1 MILKESLKHWNTDS
15 FKDVFKSE
23 LLSLDTTLLPLHLA
37 TNQGGHVDYS
47 SIGLTILSTSE
58 HENLVNVKTGIF
70 FTEIVGGCN
79 CDDDP
84 SESNNYC
91 ILLINIDKITS
102 ACSFSLLS
110 E

>member
-1 MILKESLKHWNTDS
+1 MVLKESLKHWNTAS

-23 LLSLDTTLLPLHLA
+23 LLSLDTSLLPLHRA

-47 SIGLTILSTSE
+47 NLGLTILSTSE
-58 HENLVNVKTGIF
+58 SENLINVKTGIF

-84 SESNNYC
+84 GESNNYC
-91 ILLINIDKITS
+91 ILLINIDKNTS
-102 ACSFSLLS
+102 TCSFALLA

>member
-1 MILKESLKHWNTDS
+1 MILAESLKHWKSAS
-15 FKDVFKSE
+15 FKDVFRSE
-23 LLSLDTTLLPLHLA
+23 LLSLDTTFLPLHLA

-58 HENLVNVKTGIF
+58 DENFVNVKTGIF

-84 SESNNYC
+84 SEANSYC
-91 ILLINIDKITS
+91 ILLINIHKTT
-102 ACSFSLLS
+102 AKCAFSLLT

>member
-1 MILKESLKHWNTDS
+1 MVLKESLKHWNTAS
-15 FKDVFKSE
+15 FKDVFKTE

-47 SIGLTILSTSE
+47 SIGLTILSISE
-58 HENLVNVKTGIF
+58 GKNLINVKAGIF

-84 SESNNYC
+84 GESNNYC
-91 ILLINIDKITS
+91 ILLISIDKNTS
-102 ACSFSLLS
+102 TCSFSLLD

>member
-1 MILKESLKHWNTDS
+1 MILAESLKHWNTAS
-15 FKDVFKSE
+15 FKDTFKSE
-23 LLSLDTTLLPLHLA
+23 LLSLDTTVLPLHLA
-37 TNQGGHVDYS
+37 TNQGGHVNYS

-58 HENLVNVKTGIF
+58 DENLVNVKTGIF

-91 ILLINIDKITS
+91 ILLININKFTS
-102 ACSFSLLS
+102 ACTFSLLA